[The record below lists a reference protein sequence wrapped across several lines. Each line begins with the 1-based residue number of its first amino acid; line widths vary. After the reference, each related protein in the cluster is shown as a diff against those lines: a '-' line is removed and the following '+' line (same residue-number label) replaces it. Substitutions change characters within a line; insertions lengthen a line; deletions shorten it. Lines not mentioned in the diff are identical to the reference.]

1 MGHYVNEK
9 ALRYQEFLSRE
20 GNRRHHTYEEES
32 YQYELLRAGDPRAL
46 EEHIR
51 AKESHWNGTVSQD
64 PLRNLKYL
72 TVVSIAMVCRAAIQA
87 GMDAKRAY
95 AASDLYIQKM
105 DVMTSAEEI
114 TCLDRDC
121 FAFYLKEVQSLEK
134 KRVFSRPVS
143 QCLDYIY
150 DHLHQP
156 ISLQDLSEVTGL
168 SPSYLSTLFKKEV
181 GQSVSD
187 YVMSKRMEA
196 ARNMLRYSDY
206 SYADI
211 SLILNFSSQ
220 SHFIRAFK
228 KFTGNTPRAYRENYR
243 ATAHEEDAPGVCQG
257 Q

>member
-1 MGHYVNEK
+1 MGHYVDEK

-20 GNRRHHTYEEES
+20 ENRRHHTYEEES

-51 AKESHWNGTVSQD
+51 AKERNWNGTVSLD

-72 TVVSIAMVCRAAIQA
+72 TVVSIAEVCRAAIQA

-95 AASDLYIQKM
+95 TASDLYIQRM
-105 DVMTSAEEI
+105 DVMESAEEI
-114 TCLDRDC
+114 SCLDRDC
-121 FAFYLKEVQSLEK
+121 FAFYLKEVQALDK
-134 KRVFSRPVS
+134 KRVYSRPVA

-150 DHLHQP
+150 DHLHEP
-156 ISLQDLSEVTGL
+156 VSLQDLSETTEL

-181 GQSVSD
+181 GLSVSD
-187 YVMSKRMEA
+187 YVMAKKMEA

-211 SLILNFSSQ
+211 SVILNFSSQ

-243 ATAHEEDAPGVCQG
+243 TAAREDDTSGPLSCS
-257 Q
+257 